1 MVLSFGLATDPVAI
15 QSPPVGIKP
24 DMNGNG
30 SKIEIFKPFGESFEL
45 MKKILF
51 QPFNLSK
58 WLVIGFAA
66 WLANLG
72 GGGGGAGNF
81 NYPDNRREDAHN

>member
-1 MVLSFGLATDPVAI
+1 
-15 QSPPVGIKP
+15 
-24 DMNGNG
+24 
-30 SKIEIFKPFGESFEL
+30 

-51 QPFNLSK
+51 QPFELKK

-72 GGGGGAGNF
+72 ARWRW
-81 NYPDNRREDAHN
+81 NR